1 MNRLALLR
9 SASAPGV
16 RFALPFWVLFLL
28 VLLPLLVAPAA
39 RAQHALAAGGPY
51 DPAIPTPQSVL
62 GYELGEDFTAH
73 HLLMRYL
80 ERLTAASPRV
90 RLDTVAVT
98 HEGREVVMV
107 VVTSEANHR
116 RLDQIQADARRIA
129 DPRITSAA
137 ELDAVTDRLPVI
149 VWLGY
154 TVHGP
159 EASGVEAA
167 IGLLYQLAA
176 GQDAETTA
184 MLDRAVVLIDP
195 VQNPD
200 GHERHVQDVHRMR
213 TAFGVPPDPAAMAH
227 WGTWPGP
234 RTNHYYFDMNRDWFT
249 QSQPE
254 TRGRVRAMLQW
265 YPHVAVDLH
274 EMSYTSTYF
283 FPPAMDPINALI
295 DPDIL
300 RWWDVFAVA
309 NRAAFD
315 REGWSYF
322 RREGYDEFYP
332 GFGDSWP
339 IFNGSVGMTYEQASS
354 RGGAIRRDDG
364 SVLTLAE
371 AARHHY
377 AAAWATLTTAVAND
391 RALVRDYLA
400 FRRDAVADAADAPF
414 RAVVLAPDDLGRAD
428 SLAKRLIE
436 NGIEVGRLRAA
447 ADVRGAVAYDGS
459 GDGRVRLPAGS
470 YVVDFAQ
477 PQGRLARAIL
487 EPEAPFDTA
496 FVSAELDRRRTGQE
510 SQIYDVTAWSMP
522 FAYNVRAWGVARV
535 PGEVDR
541 VTADS
546 WPSPPAPGEARYAY
560 AFAPGRETSMQLLS
574 GLLADSVRVWFAPK
588 SFRAAGRDFPHGAF
602 LVRVATNG
610 PDIHVTIRRFATRT
624 GAEVTALNSAGV
636 DEGTDLGS
644 GSVVFVRPPRVAILA
659 GTPVSG
665 QSFGATWYTF
675 DQRLRYPTTPLDAET
690 AAGSDLDRFDVLV
703 IPSAS
708 GLHGTFGSSGE
719 ERIAGWVRR
728 GGVLITMDSST
739 EWLATEG
746 LGLTRLRPDTS
757 KAEPDSVHG
766 APLPADVPGAIVR
779 ARVDTLN
786 VLAAGIDGAELPV
799 LVFSDHVY
807 ATPDDVEPGE
817 VVVRYAPE
825 DRLWM
830 AGYLW
835 PEVAPRLAGTPYLW
849 TESAG
854 RGRVIGF
861 AEDPNFRD
869 QWRGLLPLFA
879 NAVFL
884 GGL

>member
-1 MNRLALLR
+1 MNRPAHLDLL
-9 SASAPGV
+9 
-16 RFALPFWVLFLL
+16 FARIAA
-28 VLLPLLVAPAA
+28 APAP
-39 RAQHALAAGGPY
+39 RAQHSLAAGGPY
-51 DPAIPTPQSVL
+51 DPAVPTPQSVL
-62 GYELGEDFTAH
+62 GYELGADFTSH
-73 HLLMRYL
+73 PFLMRYL
-80 ERLTAASPRV
+80 ERLAATSPRV
-90 RLDTVAVT
+90 TLDTVAVT
-98 HEGREVVMV
+98 VEGREVMMA
-107 VVTSEANHR
+107 VVTSRENHR
-116 RLDQIQADARRIA
+116 RLAEIQADAQRIA
-129 DPRITSAA
+129 DPRTGGAA
-137 ELDAVTDRLPVI
+137 ELDRIAGEMPVV

-167 IGLLYQLAA
+167 LGLLYQLAA
-176 GQDAETTA
+176 GQDAQTEQI
-184 MLDRAVVLIDP
+184 LDRCVVLIDP

-283 FPPAMDPINALI
+283 FPPAMDPINGLI
-295 DPDIL
+295 DPQIL
-300 RWWDVFAVA
+300 RWWDVFAVG

-315 REGWSYF
+315 RQGWSYF

-339 IFNGSVGMTYEQASS
+339 IFNGAIGMTYEQASS
-354 RGGAIRRDDG
+354 RGGQIRRDDG
-364 SVLTLAE
+364 SVLTLAD

-377 AAAWATLTTAVAND
+377 AAAWATLTTATEHSHE
-391 RALVRDYLA
+391 LVRDYLA
-400 FRRDAVADAADAPF
+400 YRRGSVVMADDYEFRGIVFAN
-414 RAVVLAPDDLGRAD
+414 DDVGRAD

-436 NGIEVGRLRAA
+436 NGIEVGRLGAQ
-447 ADVRGAVAYDGS
+447 ADVRGALLY
-459 GDGRVRLPAGS
+459 GDRDTDRARLPAGS

-487 EPEAPFDTA
+487 DPDAPFDTL
-496 FVSAELDRRRTGQE
+496 FVSAELERRRTGQS

-522 FAYNVRAWGVARV
+522 FAYNVRAWGVETV
-535 PGEVDR
+535 PGPVEP
-541 VTADS
+541 VTARS
-546 WPSPPAPGEARYAY
+546 WPAPPAPGEGRYGY
-560 AFAPGRETSMQLLS
+560 AFEPGRETSMQLLS

-588 SFRAAGRDFPHGAF
+588 WFRAGGHLFPHGAF
-602 LVRVATNG
+602 VVRAATNG
-610 PDIHVTIRRFATRT
+610 AGIHDRVRQLVAAT
-624 GAEVTALNSAGV
+624 GAEVVALNSAGV
-636 DEGTDLGS
+636 DDGTDLGS
-644 GSVVFVRPPRVAILA
+644 ESVQFVRAPRVAVLA
-659 GTPVSG
+659 GTPVNG
-665 QSFGATWYTF
+665 QSFGSTWYTF
-675 DQRLRYPTTPLDAET
+675 DQRLRYPTTPMDAET
-690 AAGSDLDRFDVLV
+690 AAGSDLNRFDVLV

-708 GLHGTFGSSGE
+708 GLSGAFGESGQAS
-719 ERIAGWVRR
+719 IAAWVRR

-739 EWLATEG
+739 EWLASEP
-746 LGLTRLRPDTS
+746 LGLSRFRSAEAPTDTT
-757 KAEPDSVHG
+757 G
-766 APLPADVPGAIVR
+766 MAPLPADVPGAIIR

-786 VLAAGIDGAELPV
+786 TLAAGLGTVDLPV

-807 ATPDDVEPGE
+807 KAPSDLEPGE
-817 VVVRYAPE
+817 LVIRYAPE
-825 DRLWM
+825 DDLLLS
-830 AGYLW
+830 GYLW
-835 PEVAPRLAGTPYLW
+835 PEVPARLAGTPYLW
-849 TESAG
+849 TESVG
-854 RGRVIGF
+854 GGRVVAF